1 MGVRRLLLVDDELE
15 IAQLAAEY
23 FSSLGW
29 DAKCAASVA
38 EAERLIDKSGQFDVA
53 VIDWVIGGSTAR
65 GLIERL
71 EARQPRCRVLL
82 TSGHGVDIL
91 RDNSEGVP
99 VLRKPF
105 TLRALAL
112 RVAALVPP
120 GTER

>member
-1 MGVRRLLLVDDELE
+1 MRRLLLVDDESE

-29 DAKCAASVA
+29 TALSASTVA
-38 EAERLIDKSGQFDVA
+38 EAERIIDRQGPFDVA

-65 GLIERL
+65 GLIERV
-71 EARQPRCRVLL
+71 EARHPRCRVLL
-82 TSGHGVDIL
+82 ASGHGVELL

-99 VLRKPF
+99 VIRKPF

-112 RVAALVPP
+112 RVESLLPAVH
-120 GTER
+120 ER

>member
-1 MGVRRLLLVDDELE
+1 MRRLLLVDDELE

-29 DAKCAASVA
+29 DARAASSVS
-38 EAERLIDKSGQFDVA
+38 EAERLIDKSGPFDAA

-71 EARQPRCRVLL
+71 ETRQPRCRVLL

-105 TLRALAL
+105 TLRALAR
-112 RVAALVPP
+112 RVEALLPAP
-120 GTER
+120 QER